1 MTMEDKDILLTLP
14 EFVEIIERDDKFI
27 FFNPEVP
34 AWVVT
39 NRNGAILLSK
49 CDGRSFQEIV
59 DECAD
64 NQPEVS
70 AQIRNFLTE
79 AWRTHLFEVPD
90 PKQYIVRRS
99 NRSLSMVQLQL
110 SSKCNLNCRYCYAV
124 DRQEHGVRKMG
135 YFDYVRVIDELLEIA
150 PDLRFS
156 LTGGEPLL
164 NPEVFDIAR
173 YIKSKGCA
181 VDILT
186 NATLLDETMI
196 DQVAE
201 VFDEVSISLDGSTRE
216 LHESLRG
223 KGTYDKIQRAIQLLA
238 ERHVPYRLSMT
249 VTQNNIHDIEPMAS
263 LYGSRLNY
271 APLFP
276 AGNARLSAD
285 DISVSGREYY
295 EALSKSFG
303 VNPLSYCESSLDSA
317 QSCRACKCA
326 VGDSELSIS
335 ESGDVYPC
343 QLLHYQQFYAGNV
356 FEQSIKDIYFH
367 SSVLEYCRHLTVDNL
382 KGCSTCFLKYVCGG
396 ACRARAFFECND
408 IESSGSFCEYEK
420 NAFID
425 GILKIYSNNLL
436 MP

>member
-1 MTMEDKDILLTLP
+1 MENMKLSLP

-27 FFNPEVP
+27 FFNGEVP

-49 CDGRSFQEIV
+49 CDGRSIDEIV
-59 DECAD
+59 DDCASTIPD
-64 NQPEVS
+64 VA
-70 AQIRNFLTE
+70 AQIKTFLTE
-79 AWRTHLFEVPD
+79 AYCTHLFEVPD
-90 PKQYIVRRS
+90 PRQYIVHRS
-99 NRSLSMVQLQL
+99 DRNLSIVQLQL
-110 SSKCNLNCRYCYAV
+110 SSKCNLNCRYCYAA
-124 DRQEHGVRKMG
+124 DRKEHGARKMS
-135 YFDYVRVIDELLEIA
+135 YADYVRVIDGLLEIV

-164 NPEVFDIAR
+164 NPNVFNIAK
-173 YIKSKGCA
+173 YIQSKGCT

-186 NATLLDETMI
+186 NATLLTEKNI
-196 DQVAE
+196 DNVAE
-201 VFDEVSISLDGSTRE
+201 VFDKVTISVDGSTKK

-223 KGTYDKIQRAIQLLA
+223 QGTYEKVQKAIDLLSA
-238 ERHVPYRLSMT
+238 HRVSYQLSMT
-249 VTQNNIHDIEPMAS
+249 VTRKNIHDIEAMARK
-263 LYGSRLNY
+263 YGNLLNF

-276 AGNARLSAD
+276 AGNALLSAE
-285 DISVSGREYY
+285 DISVSGKEYY

-303 VNPLSYCESSLDSA
+303 VNPLSYCESSLDS
-317 QSCRACKCA
+317 SMKCRACKCA
-326 VGDSELSIS
+326 IGDSELSIS

-356 FEQSIKDIYFH
+356 FEQSIQDIYYH
-367 SSVLEYCRHLTVDNL
+367 SPAIEYCRHLTVDNL

-425 GILKIYSNNLL
+425 GIFKIYSNNILT
-436 MP
+436 P